1 MVVVPKS
8 IDRHPLGPPGVNL
21 SPPLS
26 VLVEIVENR
35 LRFATDTVQQ
45 PDSGYFGA
53 AVRER

>member
-8 IDRHPLGPPGVNL
+8 IDRHPLGRSGVTIP
-21 SPPLS
+21 PPLS

-35 LRFATDTVQQ
+35 LRFATDTVQH

-53 AVRER
+53 VRER